1 MMFISAESIKISWRM
16 RRSLKLQT
24 WGMTVTRRKRNLL
37 PKSHDKK
44 AVPWLSLASLEKT
57 PTPWILLGEYMK
69 RRGKNRCIFS
79 ENTSWD
85 HTVYLDSFQSTFHVN
100 PSPISSNYSLL
111 GIPSQ
116 CTNHLSFA
124 HTNHL
129 AMLPKWATL
138 LHPQLHLRRE
148 TLNHKNVASVR
159 FLFSWFS
166 GSKFRKKLR
175 LMVFF
180 GRMNFRRSHL
190 RPAEIS
196 GCSQQTPVE

>member
-16 RRSLKLQT
+16 RCSLKLQT

-37 PKSHDKK
+37 PKGHGKK

-85 HTVYLDSFQSTFHVN
+85 HTLYLGNFQSTFHVN

-129 AMLPKWATL
+129 AMLPKWAYPAPPPAPPAPWNIKSYLIEML
-138 LHPQLHLRRE
+138 LPLD
-148 TLNHKNVASVR
+148 
-159 FLFSWFS
+159 FFSHGFS

-180 GRMNFRRSHL
+180 RKDEFSKESSETGWNIRL
-190 RPAEIS
+190 
-196 GCSQQTPVE
+196 